1 MPAKEEPKKPTTR
14 RQRPATTPEDRE
26 KQMIN
31 YAERLAEQQLLDG
44 SAPAQVVI
52 HYLKLGSTREGKEQA
67 KLLNE
72 NLRLEAQVA
81 EIQSRQNSE
90 EMLAEVLKAVR
101 TYAGVDDDE
110 FE

>member
-1 MPAKEEPKKPTTR
+1 MPAKDEEKKPAAQ

-31 YAERLAEQQLLDG
+31 YAEQLAEEQLLDKTA
-44 SAPAQVVI
+44 SAQVVI
-52 HYLKLGSTREGKEQA
+52 HYLKLGSTREGKEQQ
-67 KLLNE
+67 KLRNE

-81 EIQSRQNSE
+81 EIHSRQNSE
-90 EMLAEVLKAVR
+90 QMLAEVLKAVR

-110 FE
+110 DE